1 MSRPLISRKLSAS
14 KRSSPVRIQGQLIIR
29 NAERLQLG
37 FGQMVQLD
45 HRHLQHAEALGGEHT
60 AVSDHHMA
68 AVVDHHWHHKPKFP
82 DAVGD
87 LVDLTLRMLPWIVGI
102 EDKIL

>member
-1 MSRPLISRKLSAS
+1 
-14 KRSSPVRIQGQLIIR
+14 
-29 NAERLQLG
+29 
-37 FGQMVQLD
+37 
-45 HRHLQHAEALGGEHT
+45 
-60 AVSDHHMA
+60 MA